1 MTHASEMMVHY
12 GHVEII
18 SRDPLILHGTTPIG
32 TRFLRDTTI
41 LGIIGFFGKYTIANS
56 IDEL

>member
-1 MTHASEMMVHY
+1 MTHATEMMVHY

-32 TRFLRDTTI
+32 TRFLRDTTN
-41 LGIIGFFGKYTIANS
+41 LGITGLFGRQTKANS
-56 IDEL
+56 IEEL